1 MNRRG
6 NRDRPE
12 PEPGPRRND
21 PPRPPKR
28 VPQST
33 DDGPADPEAYLEYTI
48 YSVSGRVP
56 IDAVP
61 FTIGRDQSSSLH
73 LPLAD
78 VSRCHAEMHRC
89 SGQFVI
95 VDLASVL
102 GVFVNGIKVV
112 KCILRNDDQIA
123 IGDATLLYQQPCRY
137 STMF

>member
-1 MNRRG
+1 
-6 NRDRPE
+6 
-12 PEPGPRRND
+12 
-21 PPRPPKR
+21 
-28 VPQST
+28 
-33 DDGPADPEAYLEYTI
+33 
-48 YSVSGRVP
+48 
-56 IDAVP
+56 
-61 FTIGRDQSSSLH
+61 
-73 LPLAD
+73 
-78 VSRCHAEMHRC
+78 MHRC